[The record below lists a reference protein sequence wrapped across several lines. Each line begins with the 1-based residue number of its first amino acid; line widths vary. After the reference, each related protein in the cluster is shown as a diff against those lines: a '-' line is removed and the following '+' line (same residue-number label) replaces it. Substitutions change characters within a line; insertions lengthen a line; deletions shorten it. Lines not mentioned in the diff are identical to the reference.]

1 MSPRPARSRELEETS
16 QMIDAARLMRIVR
29 AALAAA
35 VLACGLP
42 LHAQTVSLRIG
53 CTNPAGSVVTDP
65 IDRFVTAV
73 AQKSNGKVVARNYY
87 QALGIEQR
95 LAQSVMS
102 GTVDIGTMT
111 GSNAATFTNAF
122 LAFDLPFLFKSYD
135 SMLAALD
142 GPIGRKQVA
151 RFEKETGL
159 KVLAIFGFAA
169 GRDVQTRKT
178 PLKVP
183 ADIKGLKIRTTSSP
197 IELATY
203 RAWGANPTPVDFAQ
217 TLTAL
222 QQGTIDGLNLDT
234 PAVLAT
240 KMYEA
245 VKYNLHLGYQMSMLM
260 FFMNAQRFDTL
271 APDQQQAIVDAA
283 KEAEAWNRKDSV
295 ERLAAQEKELAGLGV
310 IAYTPSPAEWA
321 QWSAVRDEVWSKV
334 EEAEKGKLDLT
345 LAKQLSEAQR

>member
-1 MSPRPARSRELEETS
+1 
-16 QMIDAARLMRIVR
+16 MIDAARVRRIVR

-35 VLACGLP
+35 VLVCGLP
-42 LHAQTVSLRIG
+42 VNAQTVSLRIG

-73 AQKSNGKVVARNYY
+73 TQKTNGTVVPRNFY
-87 QALGIEQR
+87 QALGTEQQ

-102 GTVDIGTMT
+102 GTVDLGTMT

-122 LAFDLPFLFKSYD
+122 LVFDLPFLFKSYD
-135 SMLAALD
+135 SMLASFD

-151 RFEKETGL
+151 QFEQETGL

-222 QQGTIDGLNLDT
+222 QQGTVDGVNLDT
-234 PAVLAT
+234 PALLST
-240 KMYEA
+240 KMYEG

-260 FFMNAQRFDTL
+260 FFMNAQKFAAL
-271 APDQQQAIVDAA
+271 SPGQQKAIVDAA
-283 KEAEAWNRKDSV
+283 KEAEAWNRKESM
-295 ERLAAQEKELAGLGV
+295 ERLAANEKQLATLG
-310 IAYTPSPAEWA
+310 ITAYTPTPAEWA
-321 QWSAVRDEVWSKV
+321 QWAAVRDEVWSKV
-334 EEAEKGKLDLT
+334 AESQKGKLDPQ
-345 LAKQLSEAQR
+345 LAKQLSDAQR

>member
-1 MSPRPARSRELEETS
+1 
-16 QMIDAARLMRIVR
+16 MIDGAWVMRVAR
-29 AALAAA
+29 AAIAVAALCA
-35 VLACGLP
+35 SPAQ
-42 LHAQTVSLRIG
+42 AQTVSLRIG

-65 IDRFVTAV
+65 IDRFVTSV

-87 QALGIEQR
+87 QALGIEQQ

-102 GTVDIGTMT
+102 GTVDLGTMT

-122 LAFDLPFLFKSYD
+122 LVFDLPFLFKSYD
-135 SMLAALD
+135 SMLAALE
-142 GPIGRKQVA
+142 GPIGQRQVA
-151 RFEKETGL
+151 QFEKDTGL

-169 GRDVQTRKT
+169 GRDLQTRKT

-234 PAVLAT
+234 PAVLST

-260 FFMNAQRFDTL
+260 LFMNAQKFAAL
-271 APDQQQAIVDAA
+271 APDQQKAIVDAA
-283 KEAEAWNRKDSV
+283 KEAEAWNRKDSS
-295 ERLAAQEKELAGLGV
+295 ERLAAQEKQLATIGV
-310 IAYTPSPAEWA
+310 TAYTPTPTEWA
-321 QWSAVRDEVWSKV
+321 QWAAVRDEVWSKV
-334 EEAEKGKLDLT
+334 AEAQKGKLDLQ
-345 LAKQLSEAQR
+345 LAKQLSDTQR

>member
-1 MSPRPARSRELEETS
+1 MMDRAWTKW
-16 QMIDAARLMRIVR
+16 VGR
-29 AALAAA
+29 AAIAAA
-35 VLACGLP
+35 SLLCGL
-42 LHAQTVSLRIG
+42 LAQAQTVSLRIG

-65 IDRFVTAV
+65 IDRFVTLV
-73 AQKSNGKVVARNYY
+73 AQRSNGKVVARNYY
-87 QALGIEQR
+87 QALGIEQQ

-122 LAFDLPFLFKSYD
+122 LIFDLPFLFKSYD
-135 SMLAALD
+135 SMLASLE
-142 GPIGRKQVA
+142 GPIGRRQIA
-151 RFEKETGL
+151 QFEKDTGL
-159 KVLAIFGFAA
+159 KILAIFGFAA

-234 PAVLAT
+234 PAVLST

-245 VKYNLHLGYQMSMLM
+245 VRYNVHLGYQMSMLM
-260 FFMNAQRFDTL
+260 FFMNAQKFAAL
-271 APDQQQAIVDAA
+271 APDQQKAIVDAA

-295 ERLAAQEKELAGLGV
+295 ERLAAQEKQLASLGV
-310 IAYTPSPAEWA
+310 TAYTPSPAERA

-334 EEAEKGKLDLT
+334 AEAQKGKLDLE
-345 LAKQLSEAQR
+345 LAKQLADTQR

>member
-1 MSPRPARSRELEETS
+1 
-16 QMIDAARLMRIVR
+16 MIDRAGVLRIARALI
-29 AALAAA
+29 ALAALLCA
-35 VLACGLP
+35 LP
-42 LHAQTVSLRIG
+42 APAQVSLRIG

-65 IDRFVTAV
+65 IDRFVASV
-73 AQKSNGKVVARNYY
+73 AQKSNGKVTARNYY
-87 QALGIEQR
+87 QALGIEQQ

-122 LAFDLPFLFKSYD
+122 LVFDLPFLFKSYD
-135 SMLAALD
+135 SMLSALE
-142 GPIGRKQVA
+142 GPVGRRQVGQ
-151 RFEKETGL
+151 FEKDTGL

-169 GRDVQTRKT
+169 GRDVQTPRT

-234 PAVLAT
+234 PAVLST

-260 FFMNAQRFDTL
+260 LFMNAQKFAAL
-271 APDQQQAIVDAA
+271 APDQQQAILDAA
-283 KEAEAWNRKDSV
+283 KEAEAWNRKDAV
-295 ERLAAQEKELAGLGV
+295 ERLAAQEKQLATLGV
-310 IAYTPSPAEWA
+310 TAYTPTSSEWA
-321 QWSAVRDEVWSKV
+321 QWASVRDEVWKTV
-334 EEAEKGKLDLT
+334 AEAQKGKLDLG
-345 LAKQLSEAQR
+345 LARQLSDAQR